1 MLENIL
7 EHLMDCK
14 EIQPIHPKGN
24 QSWIFIWRTDPEAET
39 PILWPPEKNWLI
51 WKDPDIGKIE
61 GGRRR
66 GQQMMRWLDGIT
78 NSMDMSLSKPW
89 ELVLDREAWCALVRG
104 VAKSQIQLRDWT
116 ELMFLDRQNSTKV
129 SKGFYFKFYAYCNQN
144 AFVAWN
150 FGMESSLYCIK
161 QSSWGRVWDCPPLCW
176 KDSGK
181 IHVGPGLEV
190 GGSRNRI
197 QYNLQIKSNII
208 WMACVHLLLSLSLLI
223 FKSWDPYLLDDLG
236 HFFFSHQVYPL
247 EYSLS
252 LLLLHHF
259 SVSMLLISRL
269 LPIVCPSLVQ
279 SNQYREDF

>member
-1 MLENIL
+1 MWQLDYTESWVPKNWCFWTVVLEKTL
-7 EHLMDCK
+7 ESPLDNK
-14 EIQPIHPKGN
+14 EIQSGHPKGN
-24 QSWIFIWRTDPEAET
+24 QSWIFIGRTDLKLKLQYFGYLMWRTDS
-39 PILWPPEKNWLI
+39 LEKTLML
-51 WKDPDIGKIE
+51 GKIE

-66 GQQMMRWLDGIT
+66 EQQRMRWLDGIT

-104 VAKSQIQLRDWT
+104 VTKSQIQLRDWT

-129 SKGFYFKFYAYCNQN
+129 SKGFYFKFCVYCNQN
-144 AFVAWN
+144 AFVALN

-208 WMACVHLLLSLSLLI
+208 WTACVHLLLSLSLLI
-223 FKSWDPYLLDDLG
+223 FKYWDPYLLDDLG
-236 HFFFSHQVYPL
+236 HFFFSH
-247 EYSLS
+247 
-252 LLLLHHF
+252 
-259 SVSMLLISRL
+259 
-269 LPIVCPSLVQ
+269 
-279 SNQYREDF
+279 

>member
-1 MLENIL
+1 MWELDYKQIWVLKNWCFWTVVLEKTL
-7 EHLMDCK
+7 ESPLDCK
-14 EIQPIHPKGN
+14 EIQPVHPKGD
-24 QSWIFIWRTDPEAET
+24 QSWIFIGRTDAEAET
-39 PILWPPEKNWLI
+39 LILWSPDMKNWLI
-51 WKDPDIGKIE
+51 WKDPDIVKIE

-66 GQQMMRWLDGIT
+66 GKQMRRWLYGIT

-104 VAKSQIQLRDWT
+104 VAKSQIQLREWT

-208 WMACVHLLLSLSLLI
+208 WTALYIFSYPFLCLSLN
-223 FKSWDPYLLDDLG
+223 LG
-236 HFFFSHQVYPL
+236 
-247 EYSLS
+247 
-252 LLLLHHF
+252 
-259 SVSMLLISRL
+259 I
-269 LPIVCPSLVQ
+269 PIC
-279 SNQYREDF
+279 